1 MPCSVSCCDEIC
13 NYCYYD
19 VAPRVQYRFTLLYF
33 VCVFFFIQHI
43 FLLDYCERGG
53 VELLVSV
60 LKLTA
65 FIFCF
70 NDAKMNEIDQD

>member
-1 MPCSVSCCDEIC
+1 VHNSQSDPTLQSRQPLGRDK
-13 NYCYYD
+13 
-19 VAPRVQYRFTLLYF
+19 YRFTLLYS